1 VVSHPSG
8 SAVPRSSI
16 DKEQPNDQYKQQDR
30 EPVGAGKHQ
39 PENQSAQHS
48 GGSNEPEQHSRPD
61 AGHHEQERQQQQHYG
76 HHRDSQQQ
84 LPEDHCNLRIRGS
97 TGLRRKEQQIR
108 DQNPN
113 LSID

>member
-1 VVSHPSG
+1 
-8 SAVPRSSI
+8 VPGNTSQKTRAPNTAAEATNQSSI
-16 DKEQPNDQYKQQDR
+16 
-30 EPVGAGKHQ
+30 A
-39 PENQSAQHS
+39 A
-48 GGSNEPEQHSRPD
+48 PD
-61 AGHHEQERQQQQHYG
+61 AGHHEQERQQQQHYS

-113 LSID
+113 LSIDLEWSGWLIAALTDIKFRQVC